1 MKKLPIILFFL
12 LLAHHVSA
20 QKLPHLVPMTITEMV
35 SVEIDFD
42 KERQQSGGL
51 FRVDTTKRFTECR
64 NVERT
69 IGYLVEPKDC
79 WYLGG
84 QLLSHGFGGCCEV
97 GLRELQRAETV
108 LAEALDRRADSAQQI
123 QRAFTAPYFYEYIRQ
138 YVFYLN
144 PEGDTCVHINCIH
157 ISEVMPEEEEFF
169 QFRFRPDI
177 HYYMIIWDGD
187 DDFWNADLNLTRG
200 KLLSCDVNG
209 PTIHMVEGRNDEP
222 RGLYEK
228 TLFQIGWPIQE
239 SCSFEQLPIAVKKVV
254 LSQVDT
260 VEITEYQHFSTKYIW
275 AYREKKDGSAVSE
288 RKRYKKGDYYRIY
301 SDTICRGFDA
311 KGRMVYIGNEEY
323 LGRLDLAYLSHIAE
337 IDTIMEAIGRDLSAR
352 GRDFGKYGYIQ
363 WVEQVGDH
371 YVLAVIYDPPIPA
384 DFLRAYYTI
393 DRKGR
398 MEGVTLHQR

>member
-1 MKKLPIILFFL
+1 MKKILVLLVFL
-12 LLAHHVSA
+12 LLMHHAFA
-20 QKLPHLVPMTITEMV
+20 QKPPHLVPVTITEMV
-35 SVEIDFD
+35 PVEIDFD
-42 KERQQSGGL
+42 KERQQSSGF
-51 FRVDTTKRFTECR
+51 FRVDTTIRFTECR
-64 NVERT
+64 NSERT

-84 QLLSHGFGGCCEV
+84 QLLSHGLGGCCEV
-97 GLRELQRAETV
+97 GLREVQWAETV
-108 LAEALDRRADSAQQI
+108 LAEALDRRVDSAQQI

-157 ISEVMPEEEEFF
+157 ISDVMPEEEEFF
-169 QFRFRPDI
+169 PFRFRPDI
-177 HYYMIIWDGD
+177 HYYMLICDGD
-187 DDFWNADLNLTRG
+187 DNFWNADLNLTRG

-239 SCSFEQLPIAVKKVV
+239 SCSFEQLPIAVKKAV
-254 LSQVDT
+254 LSQTDT
-260 VEITEYQHFSTKYIW
+260 VGVAEYQHFSTKYIW

-311 KGRMVYIGNEEY
+311 KGRMVYIGNEN
-323 LGRLDLAYLSHIAE
+323 LGPLDRACLNHITE

-352 GRDFGKYGYIQ
+352 GRDFGKYGYIE

-371 YVLAVIYDPPIPA
+371 YVLAVIYDPPVSA
-384 DFLRAYYTI
+384 DFLWAFYTF
-393 DRKGR
+393 DRNGR
-398 MEGVTLHQR
+398 MEGVTLQ